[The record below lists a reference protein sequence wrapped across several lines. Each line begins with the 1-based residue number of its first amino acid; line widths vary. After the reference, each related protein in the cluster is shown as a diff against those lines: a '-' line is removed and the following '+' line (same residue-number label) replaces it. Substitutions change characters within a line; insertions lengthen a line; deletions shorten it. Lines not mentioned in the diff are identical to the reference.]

1 MPICRPIFIVGSPR
15 SGTSILTWCLGQHP
29 NLLPLEES
37 NWMAPFALDATVAF
51 RRGSERGERSQIS
64 SMGMSRDEFLAS
76 FGSSIGSLI
85 VRHRLEFNSRARQA
99 AETDP
104 SLAHPA
110 FKISR
115 QEGEPKERWVNGTPE
130 YSFGICGLRK
140 LFPAA
145 KFIHLVRNCDEV
157 VPSMIHFTRV
167 GGIKLAEDEE
177 DAYSQWKHY
186 VNACLSAEKAY
197 GSKIILRVFHHQL
210 IQEPKDTIQELL
222 DFVGESFD
230 ARCIEPLKK
239 RINSSRVTAE
249 DFCNCGIE
257 VSSTIAEAR
266 TLWHQICNSPAT
278 LGFKS

>member
-15 SGTSILTWCLGQHP
+15 PGTSILTWCLGQHP

-37 NWMAPFALDATVAF
+37 NWMAPFLLMRRWRSGAARSVAKD
-51 RRGSERGERSQIS
+51 RRLVRWEC
-64 SMGMSRDEFLAS
+64 SRDEFLAS
-76 FGSSIGSLI
+76 FGSCIGSLI
-85 VRHRLEFNSRARQA
+85 VRHRLEFDSRARQA

-115 QEGEPKERWVNGTPE
+115 EESEPKERWVNGTPE

-177 DAYSQWKHY
+177 DAWFA
-186 VNACLSAEKAY
+186 V
-197 GSKIILRVFHHQL
+197 GSIM
-210 IQEPKDTIQELL
+210 
-222 DFVGESFD
+222 
-230 ARCIEPLKK
+230 
-239 RINSSRVTAE
+239 
-249 DFCNCGIE
+249 
-257 VSSTIAEAR
+257 ST
-266 TLWHQICNSPAT
+266 PV
-278 LGFKS
+278 